1 MALLEQRLQSFLEE
15 HQVDAE
21 TMFSIVRRMHAVDPT
36 SLMCLDILVTDYE
49 DFIQMMIDYQYIM
62 SYQLGD

>member
-1 MALLEQRLQSFLEE
+1 MLEQRLTSFLEE

-21 TMFSIVRRMHAVDPT
+21 KMFGIVRRMHAVDPT

-49 DFIQMMIDYQYIM
+49 DFIAMMLEYQYIM